1 MNTRSSRGRLTSSE
15 SNLLAQMDALMSSLE
30 KLKWGGTGERWL
42 RSEIRKRLERRAERF
57 HELISMG
64 SGTSCQTSQMRG
76 GVKAEPMVW
85 RDGWTRSFS
94 DEQLQK
100 YIDDYKI
107 VTIDGRPVSVES
119 FRSMMGEKDLPTLR
133 TFFKGVEY

>member
-1 MNTRSSRGRLTSSE
+1 
-15 SNLLAQMDALMSSLE
+15 
-30 KLKWGGTGERWL
+30 
-42 RSEIRKRLERRAERF
+42 
-57 HELISMG
+57 
-64 SGTSCQTSQMRG
+64 
-76 GVKAEPMVW
+76 MVW

-100 YIDDYKI
+100 YIDDFKI